1 MAKNQLL
8 RLLIAA
14 VAAAALLLNTAEAG
28 GDFSWIPVS
37 TPSTCQGS
45 IAECMAEGSG
55 GEFEM
60 DSESNRRI
68 LATTKYISYGALQ
81 ANNVPCSRRGA
92 SYYNCQPG
100 AEANP
105 YSRSCTAATQCRSQ
119 FNYFLFLFFLFLCL
133 AFSTYMFIE
142 KVKID
147 VINRFF
153 AFERSLC
160 ILYVYLFPI
169 SDFFFPYVRLWS
181 THEYKQEL

>member
-1 MAKNQLL
+1 MAKNHIF

-14 VAAAALLLNTAEAG
+14 AAVAALLLSTAEAG
-28 GDFSWIPVS
+28 GEFSWIPSS

-45 IAECMAEGSG
+45 IAECMAEGG

-105 YSRSCTAATQCRSQ
+105 YTRSCSAATQCRS
-119 FNYFLFLFFLFLCL
+119 
-133 AFSTYMFIE
+133 
-142 KVKID
+142 
-147 VINRFF
+147 
-153 AFERSLC
+153 
-160 ILYVYLFPI
+160 
-169 SDFFFPYVRLWS
+169 
-181 THEYKQEL
+181 